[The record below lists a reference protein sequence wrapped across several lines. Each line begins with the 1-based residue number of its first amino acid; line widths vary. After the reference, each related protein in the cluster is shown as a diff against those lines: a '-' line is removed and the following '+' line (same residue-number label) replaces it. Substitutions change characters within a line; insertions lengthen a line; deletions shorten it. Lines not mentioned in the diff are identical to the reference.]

1 MAPLKN
7 DDILRMEENNTISNS
22 GREFGGW
29 EFPRLRQQVE
39 THLVFGFFSKYL
51 GLGWLIIIAGAL
63 ILLSGFLN
71 IKAGGFKL
79 VDSLQTGIILLFCG
93 IYSVKKMT
101 RYHQAMGGWIS
112 VKIAMSIAAFLCMT
126 VGSVV
131 SLANKQSD
139 ALANFFLGLIWLPG
153 IEFIPRIAPFQKWVT
168 VSRLLLSIPV
178 IYMGIQNGWKW
189 GPG

>member
-1 MAPLKN
+1 
-7 DDILRMEENNTISNS
+7 MEENNTTYNS
-22 GREFGGW
+22 GKEFSAW

-51 GLGWLIIIAGAL
+51 GLGWLIIAVGAL

-79 VDSLQTGIILLFCG
+79 VDSLQTGIIMLFCG

-101 RYHQAMGGWIS
+101 RYHQALIGWIS
-112 VKIAMSIAAFLCMT
+112 IKTALGIAAFVCMT
-126 VGSVV
+126 VGSIV

-139 ALANFFLGLIWLPG
+139 ALANFLLGLIWLPG

-178 IYMGIQNGWKW
+178 VYMGIHSGCWHW
-189 GPG
+189 GPS